1 MLFHIC
7 GAAGHNVLSLL
18 YHSAGALLTLV
29 LDQKSSLGL
38 CDNLGL
44 CSLSCGIGSNPYV
57 LPFPQAAS
65 LVSARVLYLVSALT
79 IFLMPRRSVNLYPF
93 VQLCCID
100 LEAAVQRAFSQT
112 RPKTSRTGV
121 QHKDLRSVQKQ
132 AGRGAASS
140 SGHAATSSPPSARK
154 PLSDEIIQQF
164 LASARRMAD
173 ECAAR
178 NGSPRSA
185 DAGNAAFGAA
195 RASSHSEDAMAG
207 SVGTANPCPAK
218 DASGSSLSAHVPQ
231 TSIKVPLLLP
241 SLTLL

>member
-1 MLFHIC
+1 M
-7 GAAGHNVLSLL
+7 
-18 YHSAGALLTLV
+18 
-29 LDQKSSLGL
+29 
-38 CDNLGL
+38 
-44 CSLSCGIGSNPYV
+44 
-57 LPFPQAAS
+57 
-65 LVSARVLYLVSALT
+65 
-79 IFLMPRRSVNLYPF
+79 
-93 VQLCCID
+93 
-100 LEAAVQRAFSQT
+100 
-112 RPKTSRTGV
+112 

-132 AGRGAASS
+132 AGRGSASS

-231 TSIKVPLLLP
+231 TSIKDDLISGLPEDPLSQAKYLRLRGTSACSQNKLKEALALYTQGLLIQGARQCGECKAAKR
-241 SLTLL
+241 